1 MTATN
6 PPLALDAVL
15 DLFQMEEVHDGD
27 VLARYVAA
35 HPQFAL
41 QLIDFSRLI
50 ATPDTEDE
58 GGLTA
63 TEQSRVDA
71 AWIRH
76 QAARPKAATD
86 ADPLA
91 RLSGD
96 VGKALA
102 VKLGVPRQV
111 ITCIREHR
119 VLASSVPTPV
129 TRELS
134 VALGVPRPHVI
145 AAMARPPAGMAA
157 TRSYKSNGPPGSV
170 AQTTFEQVLTD
181 AGVSEADRVRL
192 MADG

>member
-6 PPLALDAVL
+6 PPLTLDAVL

-27 VLARYVAA
+27 VLARYIAT
-35 HPQFAL
+35 HPQFAP

-71 AWIRH
+71 AWITH
-76 QAARPKAATD
+76 QAARPEAATG

-102 VKLGVPRQV
+102 LKLGVPRQV
-111 ITCIREHR
+111 ITCIREHK
-119 VLASSVPTPV
+119 VLASSVPASV
-129 TRELS
+129 ARELS
-134 VALGVPRPHVI
+134 VALGVPQAHVI
-145 AAMARPPAGMAA
+145 AAMSRPPAGMAT
-157 TRSYKSNGPPGSV
+157 TRSYKSDDPPGPV
-170 AQTTFEQVLTD
+170 AQAKFEQVLKD

-192 MADG
+192 LADA

>member
-6 PPLALDAVL
+6 PPLTLDAVL

-27 VLARYVAA
+27 VLARYIGE

-50 ATPDTEDE
+50 ATPNFEDE
-58 GGLTA
+58 GGLSA
-63 TEQSRVDA
+63 KEQSRIDA
-71 AWIRH
+71 AWITH
-76 QAARPKAATD
+76 KAARSNIATG

-102 VKLGVPRQV
+102 TKLGVPRQV

-119 VLASSVPTPV
+119 VIASSVPGFV

-134 VALGVPRPHVI
+134 GALGVPPAHVI
-145 AAMARPPAGMAA
+145 AAMARPPAGMAV
-157 TRSYKSNGPPGSV
+157 TRSYKSDRSPGSAV
-170 AQTTFEQVLTD
+170 QTTFEQILKD
-181 AGVSEADRVRL
+181 AGVSESDRARL
-192 MADG
+192 LVDD

>member
-1 MTATN
+1 MTATY
-6 PPLALDAVL
+6 PPLTLDAVL
-15 DLFQMEEVHDGD
+15 NLFQMEEVHDGD

-35 HPQFAL
+35 HPQFAP

-58 GGLTA
+58 NGLTA
-63 TEQSRVDA
+63 TEQSRIDA
-71 AWIRH
+71 AWITH
-76 QAARPKAATD
+76 HAARPEAATG

-91 RLSGD
+91 RLSGN

-119 VLASSVPTPV
+119 VIASSVPVPV
-129 TRELS
+129 ARELS
-134 VALGVPRPHVI
+134 VALGVPQAHVI
-145 AAMARPPAGMAA
+145 AAMSRPLAGTAA
-157 TRSYKSNGPPGSV
+157 TRSYKSDGPPGSV
-170 AQTTFEQVLTD
+170 AQTKFEQVLKD

-192 MADG
+192 LADA

>member
-6 PPLALDAVL
+6 LPLTLEAVL

-27 VLARYVAA
+27 VLARYVAS
-35 HPQFAL
+35 HPQFAP

-50 ATPDTEDE
+50 ATSDTEDE
-58 GGLTA
+58 GSLTA
-63 TEQSRVDA
+63 PEQSRIDA
-71 AWIRH
+71 AWITH
-76 QAARPKAATD
+76 QAARPDAATV

-111 ITCIREHR
+111 ITCIREHK

-134 VALGVPRPHVI
+134 VALGIPQAHVI
-145 AAMARPPAGMAA
+145 AAMARPLAGLAA
-157 TRSYKSNGPPGSV
+157 TRSYKSDGPPGSA
-170 AQTTFEQVLTD
+170 AQTTFEQVLKD
-181 AGVSEADRVRL
+181 AGVSDADCVRL
-192 MADG
+192 LADV

>member
-6 PPLALDAVL
+6 PPLTLDAVL

-27 VLARYVAA
+27 VLARYVTT
-35 HPQFAL
+35 HPQFAP

-63 TEQSRVDA
+63 TEQSRTDA
-71 AWIRH
+71 AWITH
-76 QAARPKAATD
+76 QAARPETATG
-86 ADPLA
+86 ADLLTG
-91 RLSGD
+91 LSGD

-119 VLASSVPTPV
+119 VLASSVPAPV

-134 VALGVPRPHVI
+134 VALGVPQAHVI
-145 AAMARPPAGMAA
+145 AAMAQPPAGMAA
-157 TRSYKSNGPPGSV
+157 TRSYKSDAPPGSGT
-170 AQTTFEQVLTD
+170 QTTFEQALKD

-192 MADG
+192 LADD